1 MIQALLVAVVTAN
14 ASAVEKLRATYR
26 WPSGIEAIG
35 GDPSLEEVCGV
46 SHLGYEYAHSLQP
59 EAAPLLELWDALELT
74 TKCGMVRPPAR
85 APSVAPSFPTSGSA
99 LYVDFAKGSDSAAG
113 SEAQPLKSIARAL
126 ERVAESRAKAPM
138 VVLRARTHFLSAT
151 LEVSA
156 AHGALTIQNYPQEE
170 VWISGGTVI
179 EPQWQSGAGAMAPH
193 VGRGADSRSLY
204 RATVRDVGSIMG
216 LNRYV
221 AQNPIASA
229 LHSKWVRARAPNKDP
244 NDGTQFLQH
253 FDGGEWLKPS
263 DWGPALPASKRSESM
278 YVETPSAPFGRAGS
292 HYTYGVAAGKTF
304 DAKACSRYTPPGGFW
319 CSSNSSGGGS
329 GWERMVP
336 GAPLFPTGVKVN
348 VSAVFGAVGVA
359 DPATWYNKSGAVI
372 ETWTNGWSTTFF
384 TVGSIESSEEGAGAG
399 AGEGEGA
406 GAGEGAARGRNATF
420 VFSGGGQQ
428 TGRGFHVDPPDPTP
442 WKRPMEQ
449 GQWKVENAI
458 ELLDAAEEW
467 FFDGATS
474 TLYVVANASDATP
487 LDRLAFVVPRLATLL
502 EVRGGATRGAA
513 NATAI
518 ATAIAKGVTI
528 RGVGFRDT
536 RYTYLDE
543 WGIPSGG
550 DWALH
555 RGGALFVEGAENVTV
570 EQCAF
575 TLLDGNALFLS
586 GYVRNAALLNNT
598 FAFIGDNAM
607 AAWGYTSAGSAPTT
621 VELPPGIGYDGTGG
635 QQPRGTKVFGNLV
648 REIGLNERQSSAWSE
663 AKACESHVKGNIF
676 FNMPRAAINKND
688 GFGGGTLIEQNLLV
702 NTCRESGDHGP
713 FNSWDRQ
720 PFLTAVRDGK
730 TPSFVPAYN
739 VIRSNFIVSN
749 YGAGF
754 GVDNDDTSS
763 YYNITSNFFYLGGG
777 VKCDYD
783 GHEKRFSENLM
794 LGTTAGCWHTCSYK
808 KGYPDYCHDNTFVQA
823 NVSRTAHGDP
833 VPPFAIIWFCDAK
846 NVSRILPDYDNE
858 VQMGEYIFNNT
869 VLNSEARATVT
880 CGYSGPAN
888 ETTVPLSAFTDVG
901 LMRGTTV
908 GNAPSNA
915 AVLQMAR
922 DLLHF

>member
-1 MIQALLVAVVTAN
+1 MRLVAAMVSIPLAAGLRAN
-14 ASAVEKLRATYR
+14 ASTVEKLRAGYR

-35 GDPSLEEVCGV
+35 GDPSPEEVCGV
-46 SHLGYEYAHSLQP
+46 SYLGYKYALTLQP

-74 TKCGMVRPPAR
+74 TQCGLVRPPASTLR
-85 APSVAPSFPTSGSA
+85 VSPAFPISGTA
-99 LYVDFAKGSDSAAG
+99 LFVDFAKGSDAATG
-113 SEAQPLKSIARAL
+113 SEAQPLKTISSAL
-126 ERVAESRAKAPM
+126 ETVAKAHATAPHTI
-138 VVLRARTHFLSAT
+138 VLRAGTHFLSAT
-151 LEVSA
+151 LNVSA
-156 AHGALTIQNYPQEE
+156 AHGALTIQNYPREE
-170 VWISGGTVI
+170 VWISGGQLI
-179 EPQWQSGAGAMAPH
+179 RPQWQRGAGAMAPH
-193 VGRGADSRSLY
+193 VGKSADPHSLY
-204 RATVRDVGSIMG
+204 HATVRGVGTITG

-221 AQNPIASA
+221 EENPIPSA
-229 LHSKWVRARAPNKDP
+229 LQSKWVRARAPNK
-244 NDGTQFLQH
+244 NSVVDGTQWRQH
-253 FDGGEWLKPS
+253 FGSGEWLKPS
-263 DWGPALPASKRSESM
+263 DWGPSLPASKRSDTV
-278 YVETPSAPFGRAGS
+278 YVESPSAPFDRTGS
-292 HYTYGVAAGKTF
+292 HYTYGVAEGETF
-304 DAKACSRYTPPGGFW
+304 DAKACSRFTPQGGFW

-329 GWERMVP
+329 GWEQMVP
-336 GAPLFPTGVKVN
+336 GAPLFPTGITVVN
-348 VSAVFGAVGVA
+348 VSAVFGAVDVA
-359 DPATWYNKSGAVI
+359 DPTTWYNKSGAVI

-384 TVGSIESSEEGAGAG
+384 TVGSILASEEDEDAD
-399 AGEGEGA
+399 
-406 GAGEGAARGRNATF
+406 AAAVKGGQAKERNATF

-428 TGRGFHVDPPDPTP
+428 TGRGFHVDPPDPAP
-442 WKRPMEQ
+442 WLRPMEQ

-458 ELLDAAEEW
+458 ELLDEAEEW
-467 FFDGATS
+467 FFESATS
-474 TLYVVANASDATP
+474 TLYIVANASEATP
-487 LDRLAFVVPRLATLL
+487 LDDIAFVVPRLATLL

-513 NATAI
+513 KS
-518 ATAIAKGVTI
+518 KGVTI

-536 RYTYLDE
+536 RYTYLDA

-555 RGGALFVEGAENVTV
+555 RGGALFVEDAENVTV
-570 EQCAF
+570 EQCSF

-586 GYVRNAALLNNT
+586 GYVRGAALLNNT

-607 AAWGYTSAGSAPTT
+607 AAWGYTTAGSAPTAAK
-621 VELPPGIGYDGTGG
+621 LPPGTGYDGTGG
-635 QQPRGTKVFGNLV
+635 QQPRGTQVFGNLV

-720 PFLTAVRDGK
+720 PFLTTVRDGA

-846 NVSRILPDYDNE
+846 NVSHILPDYDNE
-858 VQMGEYIFNNT
+858 VQMGEYIYNNK

-888 ETTVPLSAFTDVG
+888 ETTVPLSAFTDKG

-908 GNAPSNA
+908 GKAPSTA